1 MMSDVNVNVR
11 IKDEK
16 HAKKVIER
24 LVRIGYKEY
33 LPTLR
38 IPLYLVKSISVY
50 DDGDYL
56 LLSYKEN
63 IEIKPKDLMDSEPV
77 KYFLEHN
84 HV

>member
-1 MMSDVNVNVR
+1 MEVNVR

-33 LPTLR
+33 ESVLTV
-38 IPLYLVKSISVY
+38 PLDGVKNISVY
-50 DDGDYL
+50 DDGDYQL
-56 LLSYKEN
+56 LNYREN
-63 IEIKPKDLMDSEPV
+63 IEIKPKDVMSSEPV
-77 KYFLEHN
+77 KYFLERN

>member
-1 MMSDVNVNVR
+1 MHEVNVR

-33 LPTLR
+33 ESVLTV
-38 IPLYLVKSISVY
+38 PLDRVKNISVY
-50 DDGDYL
+50 DDGDYQL
-56 LLSYKEN
+56 LNYREN
-63 IEIKPKDLMDSEPV
+63 IEIKPKDVMNSKPV

>member
-1 MMSDVNVNVR
+1 MEVNVR

-16 HAKKVIER
+16 HAKKVIKR
-24 LVRIGYKEY
+24 LVRIGYKKYESV
-33 LPTLR
+33 LP
-38 IPLYLVKSISVY
+38 IPLDHVKNISVY
-50 DDGDYL
+50 DDGDYQL
-56 LLSYKEN
+56 LNYREN

>member
-1 MMSDVNVNVR
+1 MHEVNVR

-33 LPTLR
+33 ESVLTV
-38 IPLYLVKSISVY
+38 PLDRVKNISVY
-50 DDGDYL
+50 DDGDYQL
-56 LLSYKEN
+56 LNYREN
-63 IEIKPKDLMDSEPV
+63 IEIKPKDVMNSKPV
-77 KYFLEHN
+77 KYFMEHN

>member
-1 MMSDVNVNVR
+1 MWVVNVR

-16 HAKKVIER
+16 HAKKVIKR

-33 LPTLR
+33 MSVLTV
-38 IPLYLVKSISVY
+38 PLDRVKNISVY
-50 DDGDYL
+50 DDGNYQL
-56 LLSYKEN
+56 LNYREH
-63 IEIKPKDLMDSEPV
+63 IEIKPKDVMNSEPV

>member
-1 MMSDVNVNVR
+1 MDEVNVR

-33 LPTLR
+33 ESVLTV
-38 IPLYLVKSISVY
+38 PLDRVKNISVY
-50 DDGDYL
+50 DDGDYQL
-56 LLSYKEN
+56 LNYREN
-63 IEIKPKDLMDSEPV
+63 IEIKPKDVMSSEPV
-77 KYFLEHN
+77 KYFLGHK

>member
-1 MMSDVNVNVR
+1 MSDVNVNVR

-33 LPTLR
+33 KATLG
-38 IPLYLVKSISVY
+38 IPLYLVKNISVY
-50 DDGDYL
+50 GDGDYL

>member
-1 MMSDVNVNVR
+1 MVEVNVR

-24 LVRIGYKEY
+24 LVRVGYKEY
-33 LPTLR
+33 EPRLTLP
-38 IPLYLVKSISVY
+38 YNQVKTISVY
-50 DDGDYL
+50 DDGDYQL
-56 LLSYKEN
+56 LNYKET
-63 IEIKPKDLMDSEPV
+63 IEIKPKYLMKSEPV